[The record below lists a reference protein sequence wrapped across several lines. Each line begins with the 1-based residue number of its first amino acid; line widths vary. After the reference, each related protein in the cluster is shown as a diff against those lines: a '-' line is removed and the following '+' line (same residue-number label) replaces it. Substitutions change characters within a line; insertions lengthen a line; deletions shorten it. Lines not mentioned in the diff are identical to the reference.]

1 MIGKAL
7 NVELIAHVL
16 LEHTPT
22 AHFSIY
28 AEVGNNLFARVGE
41 WITEQNRHY
50 L

>member
-1 MIGKAL
+1 MSAENVSIGY
-7 NVELIAHVL
+7 
-16 LEHTPT
+16 TPT